1 MKGIIV
7 KKFVI
12 IMTCED
18 GEVKVYE
25 EYDKRK
31 YIKLLTE
38 YITEFVHFKLQE
50 YGKG

>member
-1 MKGIIV
+1 MV

-25 EYDKRK
+25 EYDKKK
-31 YIKLLTE
+31 YINLLSE
-38 YITEFVHFKLQE
+38 YVGDFVEAKLQE
-50 YGKG
+50 YA